1 MKILITGA
9 NGLLGQKLVV
19 LLAGNT
25 EVEIVATSRGKNRNV
40 YTLPSYTYRS
50 LDITQPEQVTQVIG
64 EEKPDVIIHTAAM
77 TNVDE
82 AEEKQDA
89 CWLMNVEAVKYLIHA
104 AEANNSFFVHLS
116 TDFIFSGD
124 RPLLREGDHAK
135 PINFY
140 GKSKL
145 KAEELVRQ
153 SNLEYAIARTALV
166 YGITPHMSRSN
177 IILWVKNSLENGKP
191 ISVVN
196 DQYRTPTLA
205 EDLATGCF
213 LIAKQKAKG
222 IYHISGKEVLTPYQ
236 MAMQVVEFF
245 GLDAS
250 LITQTDSRSLQQKAM
265 RPPETGFVI
274 DKAIDELG
282 YKPHSFREGI
292 KVLSNQIEA
301 LESQHL
307 N

>member
-9 NGLLGQKLVV
+9 NGLLGQKLVS

-25 EVEIVATSRGKNRNV
+25 EVEIVATSRGGNRNI
-40 YTLPSYTYRS
+40 YDLPPYTYRS
-50 LDITQPEQVTQVIG
+50 LDITQPEQVVQVTG

-82 AEEKQDA
+82 AEVEQEA

-104 AEANNSFFVHLS
+104 AEANNCFFVHLS

-124 RPLLREGDHAK
+124 RPLLREGDDAK
-135 PINFY
+135 PVNFY

-145 KAEELVRQ
+145 EAEKLVMQ
-153 SNLEYAIARTALV
+153 SKLDYAIARTALV
-166 YGITPHMSRSN
+166 YGITPNMSRSN
-177 IILWVKNSLENGKP
+177 IILWVKNSLESGKS
-191 ISVVN
+191 ISVVD

-205 EDLATGCF
+205 EDLAVGCF
-213 LIAKQKAKG
+213 LIARQKAKG
-222 IYHISGKEVLTPYQ
+222 VFHISGEEMLTPYQ

-250 LITQTDSRSLQQKAM
+250 LITKTDSSTLQQKAT

-274 DKAIDELG
+274 NKAIDELG
-282 YKPHSFREGI
+282 YKPHTFREGI
-292 KVLSNQIEA
+292 SIVSEQLQELDK
-301 LESQHL
+301 
-307 N
+307 